1 MEQARSQAVST
12 TNLPGGTM
20 KKSLVCAALL
30 AAFGSCALAATTAD
44 VVVLMDESGSMSG
57 EQSWMSTTIPQLDS
71 GLLGEG
77 LAGNRYGLVGF
88 GASSSTSPAPGFVR
102 SIPVGGSQF
111 GTAAQYTTASSGLVV
126 NGSFEDGY
134 AAINLANSY
143 GYRSNAARNYILVS
157 DEDRDVTASLG
168 LTYDNVLASLKSTG
182 TLLNSVVDASFRCGD
197 GSAALGLSSGGKGYK
212 VDGAGGFSTCSGA
225 SFVGGFGS
233 TGHDY
238 VDLALAS
245 GGAAWDL
252 KILRAGGLGATSFT
266 KAFIDTKVHEIVI
279 TPTIPEPS
287 TYALML
293 GGLAAVGYIAR
304 RRKQAQ

>member
-1 MEQARSQAVST
+1 
-12 TNLPGGTM
+12 M
-20 KKSLVCAALL
+20 KKSLMTAALL
-30 AAFGSCALAATTAD
+30 AAFGTSAFAATTAD

-57 EQSWMSTTIPQLDS
+57 EQAWMSTTIPQLDS
-71 GLLGEG
+71 GLLGQG
-77 LAGNRYGLVGF
+77 LSGNRYGLVGF
-88 GASSSTSPAPGFVR
+88 GASSTTSPAPGFVR
-102 SIPVGGSQF
+102 SIDVGGAQF

-134 AAINLANSY
+134 AAIDLASSY
-143 GYRSNAARNYILVS
+143 SFRSGAARNFILVS
-157 DEDRDVTASLG
+157 DEDRDVTSSLG
-168 LTYDNVLASLKSTG
+168 LGYDGMLAGLKSTG
-182 TLLNSVVDASFRCGD
+182 TLLNSVVDASFKCGD

-212 VDGAGGFSTCSGA
+212 VDGAGGFTTCSGA
-225 SFVGGFGS
+225 SFVSGFGT

-252 KILRAGGLGATSFT
+252 KVLRAGGLGATSFT
-266 KAFIDTKVHEIVI
+266 KAFIDVKVHEIVI

-293 GGLAAVGYIAR
+293 GGLAAVGFIAR
-304 RRKQAQ
+304 RRKQAK